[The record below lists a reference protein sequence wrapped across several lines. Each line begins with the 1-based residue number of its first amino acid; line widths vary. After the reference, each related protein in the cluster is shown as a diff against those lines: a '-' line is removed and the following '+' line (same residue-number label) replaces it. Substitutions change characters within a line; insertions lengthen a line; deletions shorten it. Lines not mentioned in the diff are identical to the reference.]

1 MRSSYVH
8 LGDGPEFTFK
18 IGRVKMNDIEILK
31 NSLTG
36 VKKFIHLLKEFDLT
50 TENIRRIHLKLDKSE
65 SLPVF
70 TNLTQEEIKILRE
83 IK

>member
-1 MRSSYVH
+1 M
-8 LGDGPEFTFK
+8 GDGPEFTFK

-36 VKKFIHLLKEFDLT
+36 VKKFIHFLKEFDLT

>member
-1 MRSSYVH
+1 MH

-31 NSLTG
+31 NSLVG
-36 VKKFIHLLKEFDLT
+36 VKKFLSLLKQFSLS
-50 TENIRRIHLKLDKSE
+50 TENIRRIYIKLDKSE
-65 SLPVF
+65 SLPIF
-70 TNLTQEEIKILRE
+70 THLTKEEISILRE